1 MFSKKNINIFLHI
14 QTACSKDNDRDEFLN
29 ISVNNSNR
37 DLLLLLERQT
47 RDAAVNFGRRLI
59 DFFAVKNITIMK
71 YYTVHKNFMTR
82 QAHTSHCIEAARP
95 ICEPPIDIFRCKKK
109 PPSTFS
115 RPKKKSF

>member
-82 QAHTSHCIEAARP
+82 QAHTRATAS
-95 ICEPPIDIFRCKKK
+95 KLQG
-109 PPSTFS
+109 
-115 RPKKKSF
+115 